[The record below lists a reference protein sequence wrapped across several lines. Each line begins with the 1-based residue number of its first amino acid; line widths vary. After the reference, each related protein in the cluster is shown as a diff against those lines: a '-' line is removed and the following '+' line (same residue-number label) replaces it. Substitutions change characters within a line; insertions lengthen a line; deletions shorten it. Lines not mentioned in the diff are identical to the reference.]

1 MKQGH
6 PTIQNNLFPGM
17 IATHDKSH
25 LHNGGVGAAGP
36 GAWPAHESGVAER
49 ADESGDGGVGVV
61 GWGEARV

>member
-1 MKQGH
+1 MTMQ
-6 PTIQNNLFPGM
+6 
-17 IATHDKSH
+17 SH

-61 GWGEARV
+61 GWS